1 MPGNKKRRVEVITW
15 NKTSGSFFQEINTI
29 SDVTMVLTSDN
40 PSRFDVSF
48 PAINAANNTI
58 STNRNISLIDFH
70 GTIKIARILGLM
82 ALISYMVVILFTWI
96 YANLEGYVYFS
107 AGEPELFIKYTEWAL
122 GFIGILVAVDFLKKE
137 LKG

>member
-1 MPGNKKRRVEVITW
+1 MAGNKKRRVEVITW
-15 NKTSGSFFQEINTI
+15 NKASGSFFQEINTI

-48 PAINAANNTI
+48 PAINAANHTV
-58 STNRNISLIDFH
+58 STDRSTGLIDFH
-70 GTIKIARILGLM
+70 GTIKIVRILGLM
-82 ALISYMVVILFTWI
+82 ALISYMIVILFTWI
-96 YANLEGYVYFS
+96 YANSEGYVYFS

-122 GFIGILVAVDFLKKE
+122 GFIGIFVAVDFLKIE